1 MICQRCLE
9 STDKEYN
16 LWQAEN
22 EKKRNIA
29 MKQKKK
35 AYQKPEMAFVDM
47 EKHTVTGSPEMVS
60 HVFKKI
66 DQIVQELACE
76 NNIVQTIKD
85 KGGCSNGIC
94 DGQAIT

>member
-1 MICQRCLE
+1 MK
-9 STDKEYN
+9 KEEYCYE
-16 LWQAEN
+16 AE
-22 EKKRNIA
+22 E
-29 MKQKKK
+29 K